1 MTCYL
6 VFKNLVKEMLKNF
19 NVTDEEVVE
28 ILEDVENEV
37 GHNKELIKEVVDFE
51 REALIKRLKKKKKQK
66 EIEMTYA

>member
-6 VFKNLVKEMLKNF
+6 MFKNLVKEMLKNF

-28 ILEDVENEV
+28 ILEDIENEV
-37 GHNKELIKEVVDFE
+37 GHNKELIKAVVDFE
-51 REALIKRLKKKKKQK
+51 GEALIKRLKKKKKQK